1 MCWTHSFGLA
11 ACKRKKREPAVKNVA
26 GKKICVSNW
35 RTFYILSTYLSSFL
49 KKRSPKCML
58 TSSAKQQTSVE
69 LYMCSSG
76 YGIYTLHLRGKIVFT
91 GRIVLLSTVMMS
103 SQNKWRTV
111 QLSSKQWTI
120 VFLRQYQIV
129 FTEIWLLIILRLFA
143 RWLHLAFGVFFHLLT
158 SYIQITVRA
167 PS

>member
-1 MCWTHSFGLA
+1 MKIWQIFIPSRLELLKMHHCGVVCWTHSFGLA

-91 GRIVLLSTVMMS
+91 GRIVLLSTVRYDCWS
-103 SQNKWRTV
+103 FYDYSQGDY
-111 QLSSKQWTI
+111 I
-120 VFLRQYQIV
+120 
-129 FTEIWLLIILRLFA
+129 LLLEF
-143 RWLHLAFGVFFHLLT
+143 FFHLLT
-158 SYIQITVRA
+158 SYIIGRSWIQAIHKAKGHST
-167 PS
+167 

>member
-11 ACKRKKREPAVKNVA
+11 ACKRKKREPAVKNVTR
-26 GKKICVSNW
+26 KKICVSNW

-76 YGIYTLHLRGKIVFT
+76 YGIYTLHLRGNCKIVFT
-91 GRIVLLSTVMMS
+91 GRIVLLSTVMIS

-120 VFLRQYQIV
+120 FFSKNEAVANCLHWDMTADH
-129 FTEIWLLIILRLFA
+129 FTTIRKVIIFCF
-143 RWLHLAFGVFFHLLT
+143 WNFFSTYLHPT
-158 SYIQITVRA
+158 S
-167 PS
+167 

>member
-1 MCWTHSFGLA
+1 MWQ
-11 ACKRKKREPAVKNVA
+11 

-120 VFLRQYQIV
+120 VFSKNEAVANCLHWDMTADHLTTIRKVIIFCFWIFFPPTYILHPNYH
-129 FTEIWLLIILRLFA
+129 TRAIILD
-143 RWLHLAFGVFFHLLT
+143 
-158 SYIQITVRA
+158 
-167 PS
+167 